1 MQKHFQAE
9 TENKGREQAG
19 RAGRMHDKEYFL
31 TTSLSYQ
38 LQAARQELADFRSGE
53 IYRKLRADYEGII
66 RERNLTVK
74 KLQKERDDFSFSRK
88 EITRQWMD
96 VLEDLHK
103 EQEKEVKK
111 LKKTI
116 TELLDIIV
124 SLKNRNKELD
134 EKRKKALSDYYETAT
149 KLEEAQGLIL
159 KLTAQVNH
167 NYENSSLPSSK
178 CMNRKKITNNR
189 EKTGKKPGAQ
199 AGHPHHPRKPAE
211 PDRVVEIAAEEKFKD
226 HSRYIP
232 TGNTIS
238 RQVIG
243 ISIVPVVTEYRTA
256 EFYDKKKGRNVH
268 AAFPCRAKD
277 DVNYNESMKAVLFL
291 LNSRCNV
298 SLEKTAQFVHEVTGG
313 ALSPSVGMINGLCRE
328 FASKSRQEQDELF
341 AALLDAP
348 VMHVDGTVAR
358 VNGKNHNVV
367 VCSNDAATMYFAR
380 EKKGHAGIKDTPAET
395 FGGILIHDHEAC
407 FYSYGCDHQE
417 CMVHIERYL
426 KDSIENEKELTWN
439 GQMLKLIQE
448 MIHENNTAP
457 TEGIAEGKIAEF
469 EARYDSIVQTAAKEY
484 EDTPPSDYYRDGYNL
499 YLRMAEYKHN
509 HLLFLSNPLVEPD
522 NNLCE
527 RKARILKGK
536 INQAISLRSFRH
548 LEYFCECL
556 SVLDHFTTDAKN
568 NLYQSVKEIFKKPRP
583 QQAKVK
589 SGNTESSDTALPE

>member
-1 MQKHFQAE
+1 MNDQQ
-9 TENKGREQAG
+9 
-19 RAGRMHDKEYFL
+19 YFL

-38 LQAARQELADFRSGE
+38 LKAAKQELASFRSGE
-53 IYRKLRADYEGII
+53 VYVKLRRDYESII
-66 RERNLTVK
+66 RDQNQTIK
-74 KLQKERDDFSFSRK
+74 KLRQERDDFSFSRK
-88 EITRQWMD
+88 AITRQWME
-96 VLEDLHK
+96 VMEDIQK
-103 EQEKEVKK
+103 EHEKETGK
-111 LKKTI
+111 LKKI
-116 TELLDIIV
+116 IAELLDMIV
-124 SLKNRNKELD
+124 SLKNRNEELD
-134 EKRKKALSDYYETAT
+134 EKRKKALSDYYETAV

-178 CMNRKKITNNR
+178 CINRKKITNNR

-199 AGHPHHPRKPAE
+199 AGHAHHPRKPME
-211 PDRVVEIAAEEKFKD
+211 PNQVIEIETEEKFKD
-226 HSRYIP
+226 NSRYIP

-243 ISIVPVVTEYRTA
+243 ISIVPVVTEYRTE

-268 AAFPCRAKD
+268 SAFPCGVTD
-277 DVNYNESMKAVLFL
+277 DVNYAESMKAVLFL

-298 SLEKTAQFVHEVTGG
+298 SLEKTAQFVRDVTDG

-328 FASKSRQEQDELF
+328 FSSKSRQEQDELF
-341 AALLDAP
+341 VALLDAP

-358 VNGKNHNVV
+358 VNGNNHSVV
-367 VCSNDAATMYFAR
+367 VCSNGMATMYFAR
-380 EKKGHAGIKDTPAET
+380 ENKGHAGIKDTPVET

-407 FYSYGCDHQE
+407 FYSYGSDHQE

-439 GQMLKLIQE
+439 KQMLALIQE
-448 MIHENNTAP
+448 MIHENNAAAAD
-457 TEGIAEGKIAEF
+457 GMAEEKIADF
-469 EARYDSIVQTAAKEY
+469 EARYDSIVQTAGEEY
-484 EDTPPSDYYRDGYNL
+484 EAVPPSDYYREGYNL
-499 YLRMAEYKHN
+499 YLRMVKYKHN

-536 INQAISLRSFRH
+536 INQAISLRSFQH

-556 SVLDHFTTDAKN
+556 SVIDHYATDDQN
-568 NLYQSVKEIFKKPRP
+568 NLYQSIKEIFKRPRP
-583 QQAKVK
+583 RQAKVE
-589 SGNTESSDTALPE
+589 SENLESSNTALPA